1 MRVERERWKGS
12 TKGDPLRGMQAVN
25 QSLLW
30 ACHSVRLFAVLDIQN
45 HSPRITLF
53 CTPGGWPIWTASVRQ
68 PCPLASALADRKCP
82 AGEGRQEERDGVY
95 SSAHPLLDH
104 GLAVAVF
111 LCRRP
116 LFSQSAP
123 VRIPLPHVPVDSPS
137 PSLPA
142 LCLHA
147 FHEHSQFPDW
157 VLPGPQ
163 LTQTKVGLPQEY
175 LGFPMGAPR
184 MPLAT
189 SLQFVPRKTYK
200 LASLRLANSW
210 PRDSLQETPLVP
222 VEENGLPK
230 PLSYHPHLSTF
241 SPDESICFQSGNYSL
256 HNFIRGNAS
265 ATKMLYDRKQKVHP
279 SWHTAAL
286 SFWASSFLPFNSL
299 FSKHTL
305 QNFVSHICPSCSVSP
320 VMPLTM
326 LIILSTCPSSSLR
339 QKWNHTY
346 LEKLSL
352 IPRHLTFL
360 FSLNFWSTYWFNQSF
375 VD

>member
-12 TKGDPLRGMQAVN
+12 TQGDPLRGMQAVN

-68 PCPLASALADRKCP
+68 PCPLASALADRKSP

-142 LCLHA
+142 LYLHA

-157 VLPGPQ
+157 VLPGGPR

-241 SPDESICFQSGNYSL
+241 SPDESICFQSGNYSTQFYSGKCQC
-256 HNFIRGNAS
+256 HKDAVW
-265 ATKMLYDRKQKVHP
+265 QK
-279 SWHTAAL
+279 TEG
-286 SFWASSFLPFNSL
+286 
-299 FSKHTL
+299 
-305 QNFVSHICPSCSVSP
+305 SP
-320 VMPLTM
+320 ILTYC
-326 LIILSTCPSSSLR
+326 LIIFLG
-339 QKWNHTY
+339 
-346 LEKLSL
+346 KLFPP
-352 IPRHLTFL
+352 I
-360 FSLNFWSTYWFNQSF
+360 
-375 VD
+375 